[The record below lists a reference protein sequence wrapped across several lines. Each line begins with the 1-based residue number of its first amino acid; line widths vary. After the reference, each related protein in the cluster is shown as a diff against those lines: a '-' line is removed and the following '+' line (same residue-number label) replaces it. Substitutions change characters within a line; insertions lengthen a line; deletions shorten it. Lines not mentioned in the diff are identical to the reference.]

1 MKESPEGTH
10 PYILYVGNDY
20 PHKNL
25 ERLKLAFE
33 KLVEDGLDCKLI
45 LVAKFV
51 SEKELDRL
59 YKNASLYVF
68 PSLSEGFG
76 LPPLEAMARGV
87 PVVSSNATCLP
98 EILGDAALY
107 FNPLDIDDMAE
118 KIKKALLDEDLKE
131 KLVKRGYEQI
141 KKYSWEKMAKKTL
154 DLYLNVSPPFF
165 L

>member
-1 MKESPEGTH
+1 MKELAEK

-25 ERLKLAFE
+25 KRLNLAF
-33 KLVEDGLDCKLI
+33 KKVVEDGLDYKLTLI
-45 LVAKFV
+45 TEFV
-51 SEKELDRL
+51 SEQELDNL
-59 YKNASLYVF
+59 YRNASLFVF

-98 EILGDAALY
+98 EILGDAAIY

-118 KIKKALLDEDLKE
+118 KIKKALLDEGLRNNLIE
-131 KLVKRGYEQI
+131 KGFEQI
-141 KKYSWEKMAKKTL
+141 KKYFWQKMAEETL
-154 DLYLNVSPPFF
+154 KIYSK
-165 L
+165 